1 MSPKPDS
8 VELLAEAKNYLNNLS
23 LQKLKV
29 AVDFLAYL
37 QEKEEDAAT
46 KELLSIPN
54 FESELQAAEAEAEA
68 GEVVSWQDIR
78 RDV

>member
-1 MSPKPDS
+1 MSPETDS
-8 VELLAEAKNYLNNLS
+8 VELLAEAKNYLDNLS

-37 QEKEEDAAT
+37 QESEDTAT
-46 KELLSIPN
+46 QELLSIPN

-68 GEVVSWQDIR
+68 GEVVSWQEIR
-78 RDV
+78 RNV